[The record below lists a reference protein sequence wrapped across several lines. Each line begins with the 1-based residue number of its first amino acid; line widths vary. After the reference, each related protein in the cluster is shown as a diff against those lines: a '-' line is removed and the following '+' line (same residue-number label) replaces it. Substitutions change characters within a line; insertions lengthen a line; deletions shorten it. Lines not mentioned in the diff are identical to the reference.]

1 MYSFVYNDVILRRQ
15 GTDGHDWI
23 QRLRSTDDQTFLGFT
38 FNYMLNGL
46 SSAILSS

>member
-15 GTDGHDWI
+15 GTDGWI
-23 QRLRSTDDQTFLGFT
+23 QRLRSTDDQAFLGVT

-46 SSAILSS
+46 SSAILSL